1 MSRANK
7 KNPYHNPQ
15 KASSRRTFQ
24 YILSFMLAVVVFV
37 VGISATA
44 LFGFFNNRAI
54 KQSFQTVS
62 YYNGI
67 RDTVINQCKY
77 LSTPCAINKG
87 IYDEVFTTKVISDDV
102 KGYISSA
109 LTGKD
114 YEFNF
119 SDINAALKSRITSDI
134 KSKGYKIDSAM
145 EAKIDRFCY
154 EALQK
159 YQLATT
165 VPFLSYFFAAKS
177 ALNTAIY
184 ILAIFATLVI
194 IATTFV
200 MLAVYRFKVVHKTF
214 RMLAYSFISGG
225 FMLLAS
231 SLYCD
236 LSSFVQDINIR
247 PAYIYNAIQDY
258 FTFGISFAY
267 FVAVTFIIVGGIFA
281 VTSEVLRE
289 RVKHNYFLRLEDNFR
304 ERINKEI
311 ESASTDVDSQMKEVN
326 AYRNRIEHDE
336 FNKFAEEQLS
346 NVKLDTTVD
355 YDIGVKPR
363 NRRINRTSDTSVD
376 SDFTEVNPEDYM

>member
-24 YILSFMLAVVVFV
+24 YVLSFMLAIVVFV
-37 VGISATA
+37 VGVSATA

-77 LSTPCAINKG
+77 ISTPCAIDKD
-87 IYDEVFTTKVISDDV
+87 IYSEVFTTNVISDDV
-102 KGYISSA
+102 KGNISAVLS
-109 LTGKD
+109 GND
-114 YEFNF
+114 YDFNF
-119 SDINAALKSRITSDI
+119 SDINKNLKSKITADL
-134 KSKGYKIDSAM
+134 KAKGYKIDSKM
-145 EAKIDRFCY
+145 QEKIDKFCY
-154 EALQK
+154 DVLQQYK
-159 YQLATT
+159 LATT
-165 VPFLSYFFAAKS
+165 IPFLSYFFTIKS

-184 ILAIFATLVI
+184 ILGIFATLVI

-236 LSSFVQDINIR
+236 LSSFVKDINIR
-247 PAYIYNAIQDY
+247 PEYIYNAIQNY

-267 FVAVTFIIVGGIFA
+267 FVAISFVIIGGIFA

-326 AYRNRIEHDE
+326 AYRSRIEHDE

-376 SDFTEVNPEDYM
+376 SDFTEVNPEDYL